1 MHFFQGKQ
9 YLRQSEVF
17 RIIQKMPK
25 GALLHGHNKGMVS
38 SKWVIGNLTNLF
50 NLYTC
55 RDVSGLLIFTY
66 DQSKC
71 HSEVQNVCLERVN
84 AEDKRLYEKQLEKHI
99 NMYSMHPECKFIS
112 AHMNLFCASL
122 DDVCMSF

>member
-25 GALLHGHNKGMVS
+25 GAFLHGHNKGMVS

-55 RDVSGLLIFTY
+55 RDVSGLLIFSY

-99 NMYSMHPECKFIS
+99 NMYSMHPECRLRKYFVFEIFF
-112 AHMNLFCASL
+112 NKNFP
-122 DDVCMSF
+122 FF

>member
-1 MHFFQGKQ
+1 
-9 YLRQSEVF
+9 
-17 RIIQKMPK
+17 MPK

-38 SKWVIGNLTNLF
+38 SKWVIGNLTNLD

-66 DQSKC
+66 DQNKC
-71 HSEVQNVCLERVN
+71 HSEVQNICLERIN

-99 NMYSMHPECKFIS
+99 NMYSMHPEC
-112 AHMNLFCASL
+112 M
-122 DDVCMSF
+122 